1 MSIARVSKLQLPRP
15 VRRIVVLRANGLGDF
30 LFATPALRAL
40 ARGFPEAEI
49 TYLCR
54 PSLQDFIAGRYPYIH
69 RALAI
74 PYYPKLNDPPPG
86 QAADGRA
93 IESFFGR
100 MRAERFDLAIQMHG
114 GGVESNP
121 FVARLGAK
129 HTLGLTGR
137 GVRPL
142 QANLRYVF
150 YQNEVLRYLELV
162 GQLGIAWDGLQDLQM
177 EVPLLSA
184 DFDRLAKLAE
194 TGIGDWGSGS
204 PRSPTPNPQFPAPS
218 TGARAIPYVVLHPG
232 AGDPR
237 RRWPLER
244 FARVAEFVHARF
256 GRAVVVGGSR
266 DEQALAERLR
276 ALSRVPVLDV
286 AGQLD
291 VGAYAAL
298 ISQADLFVG
307 NDTGPAHMAFALGV
321 PSVVVYWCGNLITAG
336 PPTRGLFRPVL
347 SWTIDCPA
355 CGRRQCRCQVSFV
368 QDAPLDEVL
377 EHVTDLL
384 EGRPAQTGNGSRL
397 SPT

>member
-1 MSIARVSKLQLPRP
+1 MQLPRP

-54 PSLQDFIAGRYPYIH
+54 PSLQEFIAGRYPYIH

-93 IESFFGR
+93 IESFLER
-100 MRAERFDLAIQMHG
+100 MRAERFDLAIQMQG

-121 FVARLGAK
+121 FVARLGAR

-162 GQLGIAWDGLQDLQM
+162 GQLGIAWDGLQGLQM
-177 EVPLLSA
+177 DVPLLPA
-184 DFDRLAKLAE
+184 DFARLAKVAE
-194 TGIGDWGSGS
+194 
-204 PRSPTPNPQFPAPS
+204 RRAPTPPVAPLFPSQGPAARPAGEGP
-218 TGARAIPYVVLHPG
+218 GAVPYVVLHPG

-244 FARVAEFVHARF
+244 FARVAELVHERF
-256 GRAVVVGGSR
+256 GRAVVVGASR
-266 DEQALAERLR
+266 DEQVLAERLR
-276 ALSRVPVLDV
+276 ELSRVPLLDV

-298 ISQADLFVG
+298 LSQADLFVG
-307 NDTGPAHMAFALGV
+307 NDTGPAHVAFALGV

-336 PPTRGLFRPVL
+336 PPTRELFRPVL
-347 SWTIDCPA
+347 SWTVDCPA

-384 EGRPAQTGNGSRL
+384 EAQVPTGARSAS
-397 SPT
+397 SPIA